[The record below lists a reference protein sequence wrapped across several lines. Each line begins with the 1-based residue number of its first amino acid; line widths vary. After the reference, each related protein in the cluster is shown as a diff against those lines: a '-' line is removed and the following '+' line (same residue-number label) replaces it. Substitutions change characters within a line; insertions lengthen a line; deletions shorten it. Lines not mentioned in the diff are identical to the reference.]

1 MGTSHGCLAA
11 SKAAGSRLHTIAY
24 SPPAKPMAVPTEG
37 VKTSSTCERIE
48 CELFASESLPWLFEV
63 VCGRLPRMTN
73 REQA

>member
-24 SPPAKPMAVPTEG
+24 PPPAKPMAVPTEG

-48 CELFASESLPWLFEV
+48 CELFASESLPCLFEAV
-63 VCGRLPRMTN
+63 FGHRLRRPDA
-73 REQA
+73 EQA